1 MGVGNVEA
9 HSEGFGDLA
18 QQPYG
23 YDETVSSGSPAPEWP
38 ETADIETSS
47 ARYASRF
54 SGAVGAWF
62 LRVQGKAVLRM
73 LNPAPG
79 TTVLDV
85 GGGHGQLTGEL
96 VSSGCSVSVLSSSE
110 ACRTNI
116 EEYINRGECEFHV
129 GNLLDMPV
137 EDRSYEA
144 VVSIRLLPHLN
155 HVEAFIREMARVARG
170 MIIFDYSEIHSVNLL
185 APYLFSV
192 KRGLEKTTRPFQSFR
207 LPELEK
213 LFEACGFHLSDRYP
227 QFFLPMAFHRKLN
240 AARVSIVL
248 EGFFRRTGIT
258 ARYGSPVIVKMER
271 TEL

>member
-1 MGVGNVEA
+1 MA
-9 HSEGFGDLA
+9 P
-18 QQPYG
+18 QQYG
-23 YDETVSSGSPAPEWP
+23 CDKTIGSGPPAPEWP

-54 SGAVGAWF
+54 SGEVGAWF
-62 LRVQGKAVLRM
+62 LRVQGQAVLRM

-79 TTVLDV
+79 TRVLDV
-85 GGGHGQLTGEL
+85 GGGHGQLTREL

-110 ACRTNI
+110 DCQANI
-116 EEYINRGECEFHV
+116 KEFINRGECAFQV

-137 EDRSYEA
+137 KDRSYE
-144 VVSIRLLPHLN
+144 VVISIRLLPHIQQ
-155 HVEAFIREMARVARG
+155 VEAFIGEMARVARRT
-170 MIIFDYSEIHSVNLL
+170 IIFDYAEIHSVNLL

-192 KRGLEKTTRPFQSFR
+192 KMGLEKTTRPFRSFR
-207 LPELEK
+207 LSELEK
-213 LFEACGFHLSDRYP
+213 IFAAYGFHLADRYP

-240 AARVSIVL
+240 AARVSMAL

-271 TEL
+271 TGL